1 MNKIVYHYKNGT
13 YSWDDLKRALPN
25 ICWPSYV
32 PSEAT
37 LTALGITREVVTV
50 PDVPVVTP
58 TLEEL
63 KEQKAADIRAKS
75 DSLIA
80 QVSTGYSQGEVSTFA
95 QQYQGATDIQAG
107 STTTEE
113 AQFVTSLL
121 TARLGTAP
129 TDEQIAAFA
138 SLIVNNYEAAKAA
151 TISIVGTQQRLELA
165 IRACTTKDE
174 VAAVAWP
181 TAEQ

>member
-1 MNKIVYHYKNGT
+1 MIIE
-13 YSWDDLKRALPN
+13 D
-25 ICWPSYV
+25 
-32 PSEAT
+32 
-37 LTALGITREVVTV
+37 
-50 PDVPVVTP
+50 PVAPVP
-58 TLEEL
+58 TLDEL
-63 KEQKAADIRAKS
+63 KTSKAQEIRNHS
-75 DSLIA
+75 DMLIA
-80 QVSTGYSQGEVSTFA
+80 QVSQGYSQGEVNTFA
-95 QQYQGATDIQAG
+95 QQYQGAKDIQAG
-107 STTTEE
+107 SATTEE

-121 TARLGTAP
+121 TARLGTTP

-138 SLIVNNYEAAKAA
+138 SLIVSNYEAAKAA